1 MNEFLENNMNLKP
14 FENNSMS
21 SYYKQHREL
30 AKYKNV
36 PIQYLDEVKALLYKK
51 GEKFRIR
58 YRGPRTCFSD
68 IRPRNQRMQD
78 CLKEF
83 ANRFTV
89 YYR

>member
-1 MNEFLENNMNLKP
+1 MMNLSP
-14 FENNSMS
+14 FVNL
-21 SYYKQHREL
+21 REM
-30 AKYKNV
+30 ACYKNV
-36 PIQYLDEVKALLYKK
+36 PIEYLDEVKTLLRKK
-51 GEKFRIR
+51 GKKFRIR

-83 ANRFTV
+83 ANRFSV

>member
-1 MNEFLENNMNLKP
+1 MMNLSP
-14 FENNSMS
+14 FVN
-21 SYYKQHREL
+21 YREM
-30 AKYKNV
+30 ARYKNV
-36 PIQYLDEVKALLYKK
+36 PIEYLDEVKTLLRKK
-51 GEKFRIR
+51 GKKFRIR

-83 ANRFTV
+83 ANRFSV

>member
-1 MNEFLENNMNLKP
+1 MMNLSP
-14 FENNSMS
+14 FVN
-21 SYYKQHREL
+21 YREM
-30 AKYKNV
+30 ARYKNV
-36 PIQYLDEVKALLYKK
+36 PIEYLDEVKTLLLKK

-68 IRPRNQRMQD
+68 IRPRHQRMQD

-83 ANRFTV
+83 ANRFSV

>member
-1 MNEFLENNMNLKP
+1 MNLTP
-14 FENNSMS
+14 FINLS
-21 SYYKQHREL
+21 REMGN
-30 AKYKNV
+30 YKNI

-68 IRPRNQRMQD
+68 IRPRHQRMQD